1 MVPVCTVRGHCRC
14 QHSGSRGALRPTRFA
29 PRLRSDDG
37 LTPLH
42 GCSDCLSP
50 DDARH
55 SEASVMRDTKP
66 WGTEVSGFCVP
77 SLHRKFNIAA
87 DLARPLMNETENLG
101 VRSNEI
107 EIMQADAW
115 LAILCTLQKVSTPNL
130 RRPPRGLVASDQ
142 PHGRVAKYS
151 DLDPGGDGR

>member
-1 MVPVCTVRGHCRC
+1 M
-14 QHSGSRGALRPTRFA
+14 
-29 PRLRSDDG
+29 SDID
-37 LTPLH
+37 
-42 GCSDCLSP
+42 LSVA
-50 DDARH
+50 DSAYATLLDARH
-55 SEASVMRDTKP
+55 TPR
-66 WGTEVSGFCVP
+66 
-77 SLHRKFNIAA
+77 NIAA

-115 LAILCTLQKVSTPNL
+115 LAILCTLQKLSTPNL